1 MAEDIIDKIF
11 RHLGRLIL
19 LLVIC
24 GLAVVALLVWLGTG
38 NSIETAQ
45 TAPKTTISPT
55 IVTEIRQIG
64 QWEFLT
70 IEDEEMVDTV
80 KHGIFKDEE
89 LIRIY
94 NGKLRLGVDL
104 TQADPRWIEMK
115 DDSLII
121 TLPKITLLDKD
132 FIDEAMTQP
141 FFQSGDW
148 TDADYESL
156 YQRAYQRMKAR
167 CMTKENMR
175 IAEDN
180 ARSEMENLFRSM
192 GYDKLRIKL

>member
-1 MAEDIIDKIF
+1 
-11 RHLGRLIL
+11 
-19 LLVIC
+19 
-24 GLAVVALLVWLGTG
+24 
-38 NSIETAQ
+38 
-45 TAPKTTISPT
+45 
-55 IVTEIRQIG
+55 
-64 QWEFLT
+64 
-70 IEDEEMVDTV
+70 
-80 KHGIFKDEE
+80 
-89 LIRIY
+89 
-94 NGKLRLGVDL
+94 
-104 TQADPRWIEMK
+104 MK
-115 DDSLII
+115 DDSLIV